1 MNEIVDSLERNGLL
15 IWLGRMD
22 AIFVAEQYKK
32 KRGVAWPT
40 VLRMMGIRVDGKKGE
55 GKWDKGAL
63 KPGRERRESEEKY
76 LLGYEMHRKE

>member
-32 KRGVAWPT
+32 KERSSMANSFKD
-40 VLRMMGIRVDGKKGE
+40 DG
-55 GKWDKGAL
+55 DKG
-63 KPGRERRESEEKY
+63 RW
-76 LLGYEMHRKE
+76 KEG